1 MFYMSINNS
10 AKSDASYFVNAK
22 CVDVEDMGIMTTKF
36 GKKPM
41 VRFTFETDQVNEF
54 GTRRKLARLFHKHF
68 HPMSAL
74 SVAVKAW
81 CARDLAA
88 EDECGGV
95 DLETFV
101 DTTAFI
107 KIEPGSVKDGRRYD
121 NIVEILPL
129 NDGKTKPTCEPKDN
143 E

>member
-1 MFYMSINNS
+1 MSIINP
-10 AKSDASYFVNAK
+10 AKSAASYFVNAK
-22 CVDVEDMGIMTTKF
+22 CIAVEDMGIMTTKF
-36 GKKPM
+36 GAKPM

-54 GTRRKLARLFHKHF
+54 GQKRRLTRLFHKHF
-68 HPMSAL
+68 HPLSAL

-88 EDECGGV
+88 EDENGEA
-95 DLETFV
+95 DLETLV
-101 DTTAFI
+101 DSPANI
-107 KIEPGSVKDGRRYD
+107 RIEPGAEKAGRRYD

-129 NDGKTKPTCEPKDN
+129 HTGESEPACEPKEN